1 MTSHTL
7 PSQAAG
13 LYDPRYEHDAC
24 GVGMV
29 ARLDNQATHEVVT
42 RALRALEN
50 LEHRGA
56 SGADPLTGDGAG
68 ILMQMPDEL
77 LRAVAGLELPAP
89 GRYGVMMCFLP
100 TDPQARARI
109 EALLERTVEQEGQ
122 RLIGWRDVPVCPE
135 HTGATAAAARPVIRQ
150 LFVGADENGFDQDAF
165 ERKLYVIRRVVEQA
179 VAASRDAQSGFY
191 VASGSSRTLN
201 YKGMLISYQLAAF
214 YPDLRDER
222 CKSAL
227 GLVHSRFSTN
237 TFPSWELA
245 HPYRVICHN
254 GEINTVKGNVNW
266 MRARESD
273 LSSELFGEDL
283 EKILP
288 VVTQGNSDSATF
300 DNVLELLM
308 LAGRSLPHAVMMM
321 IPEAFRNR
329 SDLPEELK
337 GFYAFHSCL
346 MEPWDGPASVAFTD
360 GRVVGA
366 TLDRN
371 GLRPGRWVITR
382 DGHVVLG
389 SEIGLLDVPPE
400 DVVRLGRLQPGKLFL
415 VDLEQGRVV
424 DDGEVKHQ
432 IATQRPY
439 GEWYTRNAVRFAEME
454 PSEQVTLSDL
464 PLQRRQRAFGYT
476 QEDLRVLLEPMAR
489 DAAEPIG
496 SMGNDLSLAVLSDQ
510 APPLF
515 SYFKQLFAQVT
526 NPPIDPIREE
536 IVMSLS
542 TSLGTERNLFD
553 ETPEHAHKLELDQ
566 PILLN
571 RELETLR
578 HISHDVFSSRTLD
591 ITWPVAEGPAG
602 MARALQQACE
612 RAHEA
617 IAQGVNIIILSDRRL
632 GPERAAIPSLLAV
645 SSVHHHLVREGTRLR
660 AGIVLESGE
669 PREVHHFATLIGYG
683 ASAINPY
690 VMLETLDHL
699 VAQGR
704 IARATGSGVGS
715 AMANGDAP
723 AQLTPVEAA
732 NNTVKAIGKGLLKT
746 ISKMGISTIQSYR
759 GAQIFEAVGL
769 EPALIDRHFTGT
781 ASRIGGVGLEVLATE
796 ALERHARAGWAGSSY
811 RPDSLLPVGGVYA
824 WRRDGERHMWNPE
837 TIALVQHAVRS
848 ANGNVAAALGGD
860 AQAGSE
866 ARESP
871 AFQKYRE
878 YAAAVNDDAAR
889 KATLRGL
896 LRFRTADSGAGESG
910 IGESESGVP
919 GRAPI
924 PLEEVEPAK
933 EIVRRFC
940 TGAMSL
946 GSISR
951 EAHETLAI
959 AMNRL
964 GGRSNTGEGG
974 EDPARFTPDTN
985 GDRRRSA
992 IKQVASGRF
1001 GVTIHYLVNADE
1013 LQIKMAQ
1020 GAKPGEGGQLP
1031 GHKVDAYIGSIRHT
1045 TPGVGLISP
1054 PPHHDIYSIEDLKQ
1068 LIYDLRCANPSA
1080 QVSVKLVSEVGVG
1093 TVAAGVSK
1101 ANADRVL
1108 ISGHDGGTG
1117 ASPLSSIQ
1125 AAGIP
1130 WEIGLAET
1138 QQTLLLNDLRSR
1150 IVVQTDGQLKTGRD
1164 VVIAAMLGADE
1175 MGFSTAPLIAT
1186 GCIMMRACHLNT
1198 CPVGI
1203 ATQDPELRKR
1213 FKGRPEHVV
1222 NFFFFV
1228 AEEVREILAS
1238 LGLRTLDE
1246 AIGRVDLLAAERAI
1260 EHWKARGVDLTHIL
1274 AHIELDEDPAHPA
1287 ARHRVEAPPAVLEDA
1302 LDWELVERSRAVI
1315 EAGALGAD
1323 GLVGDPGLVG
1333 SAGLASDARLASGDG
1348 LEGGEARVVR
1358 TDAITRE
1365 GSRRPRVE
1373 IELPI
1378 RNVNRCVGGIL
1389 SSHIARACGAKGL
1402 PPDSIV
1408 VRMRGSAGQSFGG
1421 WLAPGVTFELEG
1433 DTNDYTGKGLSGGV
1447 VSVRPPRDVA
1457 PDFVAQDN
1465 VIVGNTVLYGA
1476 TAGRT
1481 FFRGLAGERFGVRN
1495 SGAWAVVEGVGDHG
1509 CEYMTGGRV
1518 VVLGPTGRNF
1528 AAGMSGGIAYV
1539 LDEAGAFP
1547 ARCNMGMVGF
1557 DEISPADAIELRAM
1571 VEEHEQ
1577 RTDSPVARDVLGR
1590 FDALL
1595 AAGAFVK
1602 VMPHDYKRVLAEMAE
1617 AEAERAE
1624 GVPA

>member
-1 MTSHTL
+1 MNPHIMQ
-7 PSQAAG
+7 PPKAVG
-13 LYDPRYEHDAC
+13 LYDPRFEHDAC

-29 ARLDNQATHEVVT
+29 ARLDNKPTHEVVS
-42 RALRALEN
+42 RAITALEN

-56 SGADPLTGDGAG
+56 SGADPRTGDGAG

-77 LRAVAGLELPAP
+77 LRAVVDFELPPLGA
-89 GRYGVMMCFLP
+89 YGVLMCFLP
-100 TDPQARARI
+100 TDAEARGRVQ
-109 EALLERTVEQEGQ
+109 ELLERTVGELGQ
-122 RLIGWRDVPVCPE
+122 RLLGWRDVPIDVKE
-135 HTGATAAAARPVIRQ
+135 TGEVAAACRPVIRQ
-150 LFVGADENGFDQDAF
+150 LFVGAGPAEESDQDAF
-165 ERKLYVIRRVVEQA
+165 ERKLYVIRRSCELKA
-179 VAASRDAQSGFY
+179 EDPGLY
-191 VASGSSRTLN
+191 VSSSSSRTIN
-201 YKGMLISYQLAAF
+201 YKGMLISFQLAAF
-214 YPDLRDER
+214 YEDLRDER
-222 CKSAL
+222 TKSAL
-227 GLVHSRFSTN
+227 ALVHSRFSTN

-254 GEINTVKGNVNW
+254 GEINTVMGNVNW
-266 MRARESD
+266 MRARESE
-273 LSSELFGEDL
+273 LSSELFGDDL
-283 EKILP
+283 ERILP
-288 VVTQGNSDSATF
+288 VVSPGNSDSATF

-308 LAGRSLPHAVMMM
+308 LGGRSLPHAAMMM
-321 IPEAFRNR
+321 IPEAYRDR
-329 SDLPEELK
+329 DDLPDYLK

-371 GLRPGRWVITR
+371 GLRPGRWVETT

-389 SEIGLLDVPPE
+389 SEIGLLDIPPE
-400 DVVRLGRLQPGKLFL
+400 QVRRLGRLQPGKLFL
-415 VDLEQGRVV
+415 VDLEQGRIVE
-424 DDGEVKHQ
+424 DEEVKREV
-432 IATQRPY
+432 ATRHPY
-439 GEWYTRNAVRFAEME
+439 GEWFARNAVPFGDLP
-454 PSEQVTLSDL
+454 PSSEVTLSDQPMRL
-464 PLQRRQRAFGYT
+464 RQRAFGYS
-476 QEDLRVLLEPMAR
+476 QEDLRVLLAPMAL
-489 DAAEPIG
+489 DAAEPTG
-496 SMGNDLSLAVLSDQ
+496 SMGNDISLAVLSDQ

-536 IVMSLS
+536 IVMSLA
-542 TSLGTERNLFD
+542 TSLGNERNLFD
-553 ETPEHAHKLELDQ
+553 ETPEHAHKLLLEQ

-578 HISHDVFSSRTLD
+578 HVDHDVYAARTID

-602 MARALQQACE
+602 MDAAIERICRKAR
-612 RAHEA
+612 EA
-617 IAQGVNIIILSDRRL
+617 IAEGINIIILSDRLL
-632 GPERAAIPSLLAV
+632 GPRKAPIPSLLAV
-645 SSVHHHLVREGTRLR
+645 AAVHHHLVLQGTRLR
-660 AGIVLESGE
+660 AGIILESGE

-683 ASAINPY
+683 VSAINPY
-690 VMLETLDHL
+690 LLLESLDEM
-699 VAQGR
+699 VFEGR
-704 IARATGSGVGS
+704 IVRTGADGS
-715 AMANGDAP
+715 EERISPEQA
-723 AQLTPVEAA
+723 AQNV
-732 NNTVKAIGKGLLKT
+732 VKAIGKGLLKT

-769 EPALIDRHFTGT
+769 DRELIDTHFTGT
-781 ASRIGGVGLEVLATE
+781 ASRVGGIGQEVLATE
-796 ALERHARAGWAGSSY
+796 ALERHARAYPAVGRGL
-811 RPDSLLPVGGVYA
+811 DSLLPVGGVYA
-824 WRRDGERHMWNPE
+824 WRRDGEHHMWNPE
-837 TIALVQHAVRS
+837 TIALVQHAVRA
-848 ANGNVAAALGGD
+848 ANGDVAAALKGD
-860 AQAGSE
+860 AHAHE
-866 ARESP
+866 VVRESP
-871 AFQKYRE
+871 AFEKYRE
-878 YAAAVNDDAAR
+878 YARAINEDASR

-896 LRFRTADSGAGESG
+896 LRISSAGA
-910 IGESESGVP
+910 
-919 GRAPI
+919 AAI
-924 PLEEVEPAK
+924 PLEEVEPAS
-933 EIVRRFC
+933 EIVKRFC

-974 EDPARFTPDTN
+974 EDPSRFLPDAN

-1031 GHKVDAYIGSIRHT
+1031 GHKVDDYIGSIRHT

-1108 ISGHDGGTG
+1108 IAGHDGGTG

-1125 AAGIP
+1125 AAGVP

-1150 IVVQTDGQLKTGRD
+1150 IIVQTDGQLKTGRD

-1213 FKGRPEHVV
+1213 FKGTPEHVV

-1238 LGLRTLDE
+1238 IGLRTLDE
-1246 AIGRVDLLAAERAI
+1246 ATGRVDLLGAAEAI
-1260 EHWKARGVDLTHIL
+1260 DHWKARGVDLTHL
-1274 AHIELDEDPAHPA
+1274 LTHIELPEDTP
-1287 ARHRVEAPPAVLEDA
+1287 RRRVEAPPEVLEDA
-1302 LDWELVERSRAVI
+1302 LDWQLVERSQL
-1315 EAGALGAD
+1315 ALE
-1323 GLVGDPGLVG
+1323 
-1333 SAGLASDARLASGDG
+1333 R
-1348 LEGGEARVVR
+1348 
-1358 TDAITRE
+1358 RE
-1365 GSRRPRVE
+1365 PVSIAME
-1373 IELPI
+1373 I
-1378 RNVNRCVGGIL
+1378 RNRNRCVGGIL
-1389 SSHIARACGAKGL
+1389 SSTIAQRCGAGGL
-1402 PPDSIV
+1402 DEDSIV
-1408 VRMRGSAGQSFGG
+1408 VDFEGSAGQSFGG
-1421 WLAPGVTFELEG
+1421 WLAPGVTFTLRG
-1433 DTNDYTGKGLSGGV
+1433 DANDYAGKGLSGGV
-1447 VSVRPPRDVA
+1447 FAIRPREGMGEHFTA
-1457 PDFVAQDN
+1457 EQN

-1476 TAGRT
+1476 TAGRA
-1481 FFRGLAGERFGVRN
+1481 FFRGLAGERFAVRN
-1495 SGAWAVVEGVGDHG
+1495 SGAWTVVEGVGDHG

-1528 AAGMSGGIAYV
+1528 AAGMSGGVAYV
-1539 LDEAGAFP
+1539 LDEEGAF
-1547 ARCNMGMVGF
+1547 AKRCNMGLVGF

-1571 VEEHEQ
+1571 IEEHRQ
-1577 RTDSPVARDVLGR
+1577 RTDSPVAARVLAEWEELLGR
-1590 FDALL
+1590 
-1595 AAGAFVK
+1595 GAFVK
-1602 VMPHDYKRVLAEMAE
+1602 VMPHDYKRVLR
-1617 AEAERAE
+1617 ERAE
-1624 GVPA
+1624 EEALAAGSGGPSTPRPLDPVGEAGA